1 MLKYYAAML
10 IILASCSP
18 ERTTRVEDLQKIV
31 QAYNTKLEHAFLEQD
46 LGALNNLYATN
57 ARLSPDGDRF
67 YVGIDEI
74 LEYWRHDFSVSRVTQ
89 MSTQTLSVAGNA
101 DVIYE
106 TGITHVTSIYAGSAS
121 VNSVKYINV
130 WTRQADESYKLTID
144 FWNNPAPDQPN
155 H

>member
-1 MLKYYAAML
+1 MLKYFGTML

-18 ERTTRVEDLQKIV
+18 ERTTRVEDLQNIV

-46 LGALNNLYATN
+46 LGALNHLYAPN

-74 LEYWRHDFSVSRVTQ
+74 LAYWRHDFSVSRVTQ

-106 TGITHVTSIYAGSAS
+106 TGITRVTSIYAGSAS

-144 FWNNPAPDQPN
+144 FWNNPAPDQPI